1 MIKLLLSLFL
11 VFAAEHL
18 FFALAGHHPRSLSLA
33 HARSPF
39 DELTATLSNVEGS
52 LGPQALAVA
61 NAAQPPSAG
70 QGGFVPIDQLPA
82 PESFPAGPLV
92 IAAYAFAWVA
102 VLAYVF
108 SVWRRLNRVETELR
122 DVMGR
127 LERGGRR

>member
-1 MIKLLLSLFL
+1 MIKLLFSFL
-11 VFAAEHL
+11 L
-18 FFALAGHHPRSLSLA
+18 ILAPS
-33 HARSPF
+33 
-39 DELTATLSNVEGS
+39 
-52 LGPQALAVA
+52 VA

-102 VLAYVF
+102 VLGYVF
-108 SVWRRLNRVETELR
+108 SVWRRLNRVESELR
-122 DVMGR
+122 DVIGR